1 MSRASFFLALALA
14 LTLLPPAAAQPNPR
28 EKKVRD
34 DKAKVEAAGY
44 WIYNDLPKAVAE
56 AKATGKPIVA
66 VFRCIPC
73 EECVKLD
80 DELVDTDESLKP
92 LLARYV
98 RVRVVSANGLDL
110 SLFQYDYDQSFAV
123 FMLNADG
130 TIYGRFGTR
139 SDRTNWIGD
148 VSLIGMAKAL
158 RGGLDLHAAYAARP
172 AGAPVPPGLAAKRGP
187 DPLFPVPERFPLLV
201 KYGSGLDYQGKVV
214 QSCIHCHQVGDAQR
228 DFLWKKGAVP
238 EEVIF
243 PYPHPKSQG
252 LVLDPKEKATV
263 LRAAPDSPAAKA
275 GFQAGDVIRTLN
287 GQTLLSIADVQWVL
301 QRTPAA
307 GGVVTAEVVRG
318 DKTVSL
324 TLDLPA
330 GWRRADDISWR
341 SSSWGYR
348 RMTTGGMKLEALPPG
363 ERPAGVPAAGMALL
377 AKHVG
382 EFGAHAAAKNAG
394 FKKDDV
400 LVAFDGRT
408 DLLRESDV
416 MAHVLTTKRP
426 GDAVAVRLVR
436 GGRELE
442 LKLPIQ
448 P

>member
-1 MSRASFFLALALA
+1 MLRLLLTFALLLGLAG
-14 LTLLPPAAAQPNPR
+14 PAAAQVPPR

-34 DKAKVEAAGY
+34 DKARVEAAGY
-44 WIYNDLPKAVAE
+44 WIYNDLPKALAE

-66 VFRCIPC
+66 VFRCLPC

-80 DELVDTDESLKP
+80 DELVDTDETLKP
-92 LLARYV
+92 LLAQYV
-98 RVRVVSANGLDL
+98 RVRIVSANGLDL
-110 SLFQYDYDQSFAV
+110 SLFQYDTDQSFAV
-123 FMLNADG
+123 FLFNADG

-158 RGGLDLHAAYAARP
+158 KGGLDLHAAYAARP

-187 DPLFPVPERFPLLV
+187 APLFPVPERFPTLT

-214 QSCIHCHQVGDAQR
+214 QSCIHCHQIGDAQR
-228 DFLWKKGAVP
+228 EHLWKQGPLP
-238 EEVIF
+238 EEVLF
-243 PYPHPKSQG
+243 PYPHPKALG
-252 LVLDPKEKATV
+252 LILDPRETATV
-263 LRAAPDSPAAKA
+263 KDVVKGSPAEAAGFKA
-275 GFQAGDVIRTLN
+275 GDAIRTMN

-307 GGVVTAEVVRG
+307 GGTITAEVRSGEAKVAITW
-318 DKTVSL
+318 K
-324 TLDLPA
+324 LPA

-341 SSSWGYR
+341 SSSWGLR
-348 RMTTGGMKLEALPPG
+348 RMATGGIKMEPLPG
-363 ERPAGVPAAGMALL
+363 ERPAGVPADGMALL

-394 FKKDDV
+394 FRKDDV
-400 LVAFDGRT
+400 IVSFDGRT

-416 MAHVLTTKRP
+416 FAHVLTTKRP
-426 GDAVAVRLVR
+426 GDAVAVRVVR
-436 GGRELE
+436 AGRPMD

>member
-1 MSRASFFLALALA
+1 MTRLLLSAALALALA
-14 LTLLPPAAAQPNPR
+14 GPAAAQNPR

-34 DKAKVEAAGY
+34 DKARVEATGY

-80 DELVDTDESLKP
+80 DELVDTDEALKP
-92 LLARYV
+92 LLAQYV

-130 TIYGRFGTR
+130 TVYGRFGTR

-148 VSLIGMAKAL
+148 VSLLGLAKAL

-172 AGAPVPPGLAAKRGP
+172 AGAAVPPGLAAKRGGQS
-187 DPLFPVPERFPLLV
+187 LFPVPERFPALT
-201 KYGSGLDYQGKVV
+201 KYGAGLDYAGKVV
-214 QSCIHCHQVGDAQR
+214 QSCIHCHQVGDALR
-228 DFLWKKGAVP
+228 DHLWKQGPLP
-238 EEVIF
+238 EDVLF
-243 PYPHPKSQG
+243 PYPHPKAQG
-252 LVLDPKEKATV
+252 LILDPRET
-263 LRAAPDSPAAKA
+263 AAVKGVEPGSPAEAAGFKA
-275 GFQAGDVIRTLN
+275 GDAIRAMN

-301 QRTPAA
+301 HRTPAA
-307 GGVVTAEVVRG
+307 GGTVKAEVVRNG
-318 DKTVSL
+318 QPTEL
-324 TLDLPA
+324 TWALPA
-330 GWRRADDISWR
+330 GWRRRDDLSWR
-341 SSSWGYR
+341 ASSWGLR
-348 RMTTGGMKLEALPPG
+348 RMATGGMKLDAVPAG
-363 ERPAGVPAAGMALL
+363 ERPAGVPAGGMALL

-382 EFGAHAAAKNAG
+382 EFGAHAAAKTAG

-400 LVAFDGRT
+400 IVSFDGRT
-408 DLLRESDV
+408 DLARESDLF
-416 MAHVLTTKRP
+416 AHVLLTRRP
-426 GDAVAVRLVR
+426 GDAVAVRVVR
-436 GGRELE
+436 AGRELG

>member
-1 MSRASFFLALALA
+1 MSRLALAVAAA
-14 LTLLPPAAAQPNPR
+14 LVAAGPAAAQTPR

-34 DKAKVEAAGY
+34 DKARVEAAGY

-92 LLARYV
+92 LLAQYV

-158 RGGLDLHAAYAARP
+158 RGGLDLHAAYTSRP
-172 AGAPVPPGLAAKRGP
+172 AGSPVPPGLAAKRGP
-187 DPLFPVPERFPLLV
+187 APLFAVPERFPTLT
-201 KYGSGLDYQGKVV
+201 KYAAGLNYTGNVV

-228 DFLWKKGAVP
+228 DFLWKKGPLP

-263 LRAAPDSPAAKA
+263 VRAEANTPAATA
-275 GFQAGDVIRTLN
+275 GFRPGDVIRTLN
-287 GQTLLSIADVQWVL
+287 GQTPLSIADVQWVL
-301 QRTPAA
+301 HRTPAA
-307 GGVVTAEVVRG
+307 GGVVTAEVERG
-318 DKTVSL
+318 GGVTTLK
-324 TLDLPA
+324 LDLPA
-330 GWRRADDISWR
+330 GWRRTDDISWR
-341 SSSWGYR
+341 ASTWGYR
-348 RMTTGGMKLEALPPG
+348 RMATGGMKLEPLAPG
-363 ERPAGVPAAGMALL
+363 ERPAGVPATGMALV

-382 EFGAHAAAKNAG
+382 EFGPHAAAKTAG

-442 LKLPIQ
+442 LRLPIQ